1 MGIFLLEIK
10 MIIFSMIIGTY
21 NVKRVLQK
29 YPLSK
34 SSIRVVTAR
43 DFFPVLKTFVVPI
56 LPDPISLIS
65 FFKKIFVKTNPK
77 GIDPNK

>member
-1 MGIFLLEIK
+1 MAIE
-10 MIIFSMIIGTY
+10 
-21 NVKRVLQK
+21 K
-29 YPLSK
+29 YPLHK
-34 SSIRVVTAR
+34 SSTRVATAR

-56 LPDPISLIS
+56 FPDPISLIS

>member
-1 MGIFLLEIK
+1 
-10 MIIFSMIIGTY
+10 MIE
-21 NVKRVLQK
+21 K
-29 YPLSK
+29 YPFNK
-34 SSIRVVTAR
+34 SSMRVATAR

>member
-1 MGIFLLEIK
+1 M
-10 MIIFSMIIGTY
+10 MIE
-21 NVKRVLQK
+21 K
-29 YPLSK
+29 YPFSK
-34 SSIRVVTAR
+34 SSIRVVRAR

-65 FFKKIFVKTNPK
+65 FFKKIFVKSNPK